1 MTPDPQKLTPPE
13 EDALRPHNYD
23 GIQEYDKRLPNWWLM
38 TLYATIVFSVG
49 YWACY
54 EWWRA
59 LPDPTAVVQSELA
72 RIEAV
77 KLSSVKTLD
86 DASLWQM
93 SRNPTFVATGRAT
106 FTANC
111 VSCHLASLRGKAEN
125 PTAIGASLIGTKW
138 ITGGRPVELIATVS
152 KGTARGMPAWGPVLG
167 TTRITGVVAYVLSH
181 HTPGEPIEIVPSAAP
196 GVK

>member
-1 MTPDPQKLTPPE
+1 
-13 EDALRPHNYD
+13 
-23 GIQEYDKRLPNWWLM
+23 M
-38 TLYATIVFSVG
+38 TLYGAIVFSIG

-59 LPDPTAVVQSELA
+59 LPDPVTTVQSELA
-72 RIEAV
+72 RIEAA

-86 DASLWQM
+86 DESLWKM
-93 SRNPTFVATGRAT
+93 SRTPAFVEAGRAA

-138 ITGGRPVELIATVS
+138 ITGGHPLDLISTVS

-167 TTRITGVVAYVLSH
+167 ARRITEVVAYVLSYH
-181 HTPGEPIEIVPSAAP
+181 QPGEPIEIVASLAA